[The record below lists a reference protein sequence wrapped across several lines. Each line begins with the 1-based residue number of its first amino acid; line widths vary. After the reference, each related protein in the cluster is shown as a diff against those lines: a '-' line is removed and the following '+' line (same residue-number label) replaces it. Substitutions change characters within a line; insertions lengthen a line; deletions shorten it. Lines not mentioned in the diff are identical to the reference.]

1 MKAPVLMHKNVL
13 VPKEGWMRIGL
24 TEEETNDVMG
34 RVRWLNVAAMEQCLK
49 DAELL
54 GDLSPTNKVKVA
66 IALFD
71 KLGLH
76 SFTAM
81 QEELASKIDSI
92 RDAASKGSQDSRQPG
107 AES

>member
-1 MKAPVLMHKNVL
+1 MKAVLMHKKVL
-13 VPKEGWMRIGL
+13 VPKEGWRRIGL
-24 TEEETNDVMG
+24 TEEEANDVLG

-81 QEELASKIDSI
+81 QEELSSKIDSI
-92 RDAASKGSQDSRQPG
+92 RDAASKGSQDSGQPS

>member
-1 MKAPVLMHKNVL
+1 MKAVLMHKNVL
-13 VPKEGWMRIGL
+13 VPKAGWQRIGL
-24 TEEETNDVMG
+24 TEEEANDVLG
-34 RVRWLNVAAMEQCLK
+34 RVRWLNVAAMEQCFK
-49 DAELL
+49 DVELL
-54 GDLSPTNKVKVA
+54 GDLSPTSRVRVA

-92 RDAASKGSQDSRQPG
+92 RDAASKGSQESEQPG

>member
-1 MKAPVLMHKNVL
+1 MKAVLMHKKVL
-13 VPKEGWMRIGL
+13 VPKEGWRRIGL
-24 TEEETNDVMG
+24 TEEEASDVLG

-54 GDLSPTNKVKVA
+54 KDLSRTNRVRVA

-92 RDAASKGSQDSRQPG
+92 RDAASRGNPDSEQPR
-107 AES
+107 AEG

>member
-1 MKAPVLMHKNVL
+1 MKGVLMHKNVL
-13 VPKEGWMRIGL
+13 VPKEGWKRIGL
-24 TEEETNDVMG
+24 TEEESNDVLG
-34 RVRWLNVAAMEQCLK
+34 RVRWLNVVAMEQCLK

-54 GDLSPTNKVKVA
+54 KDLSPTNRIRVA

-76 SFTAM
+76 SFTAL

-92 RDAASKGSQDSRQPG
+92 RDAAGKGNQDSEQPG
-107 AES
+107 TES